1 MMEFAVFFLIPFD
14 ENTPAGHGD
23 AVVEHVKDTKKQAEN
38 DVLEEYRKIAPEGKG
53 ASKVWA
59 QSRIDFDTR
68 VIGVSLRLPIEQA
81 AVHHAVAAVIHDDY
95 LYWDFDELRGAM
107 DAMWEAAGKVAEKHL
122 VKPHAVYDDVKYRLY

>member
-14 ENTPAGHGD
+14 ENTPSGHGD
-23 AVVEHVKDTKKQAEN
+23 AVVEHVKDLKKQAEA
-38 DVLEEYRKIAPEGKG
+38 DVLEEYKKIAPDGKG

-81 AVHHAVAAVIHDDY
+81 AVHHAVAAVIHDNY
-95 LYWDFDELRGAM
+95 MYWNFDELHGAM
-107 DAMWEAAGKVAEKHL
+107 KAMWDASNKVAADHL
-122 VKPHAVYDDVKYRLY
+122 VKPHAVFDDVRYRL